1 MKATRRKFTS
11 GFIAQAAIETLKE
24 RDTLAVL
31 SKRYEVHPAV
41 LTKWKQ
47 QVVDRSSELFE
58 TEPPEVNFDEERQ
71 RLFAKIGQLEMERDW
86 LKKISKT
93 TGR

>member
-11 GFIAQAAIETLKE
+11 GFKAQAAIETLKE

-31 SKRYEVHPAV
+31 SKRFEVHPAL

-47 QVVDRSSELFE
+47 QVVERSSEIFE

-71 RLFAKIGQLEMERDW
+71 RLYAKIGQLEMERDW

>member
-11 GFIAQAAIETLKE
+11 GFKAQAAIETLKE

-31 SKRYEVHPAV
+31 SKRFEVHPAL

-47 QVVDRSSELFE
+47 QVIERSSEIFE

-71 RLFAKIGQLEMERDW
+71 RLYAKIGQLEMERDW

>member
-11 GFIAQAAIETLKE
+11 GFKAQAAIETLKE

>member
-11 GFIAQAAIETLKE
+11 GFKAQAAIETLKE

-31 SKRYEVHPAV
+31 SKRFEVHPAL

-47 QVVDRSSELFE
+47 QVIERSSEIFE

-71 RLFAKIGQLEMERDW
+71 RLYAKIGQLEMERDW

-93 TGR
+93 KNF

>member
-11 GFIAQAAIETLKE
+11 GFKAQAAIETLKE
-24 RDTLAVL
+24 RNTLAVL

>member
-1 MKATRRKFTS
+1 MKTSRRKFTS
-11 GFIAQAAIETLKE
+11 GFKAQAAIETLKE

-31 SKRYEVHPAV
+31 SKRYEVQPAL

-47 QVVDRSSELFE
+47 QVVDRSPEIFE

-71 RLFAKIGQLEMERDW
+71 RLYAKIGQLEMERDW